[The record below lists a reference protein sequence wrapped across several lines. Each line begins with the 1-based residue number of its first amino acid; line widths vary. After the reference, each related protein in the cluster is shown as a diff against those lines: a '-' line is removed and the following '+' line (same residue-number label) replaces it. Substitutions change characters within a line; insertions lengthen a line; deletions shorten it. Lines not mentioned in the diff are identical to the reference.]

1 MYNEYP
7 YTNFHEVNLDYIIK
21 LVRENAGLHLT
32 VEGDKLQLKTL
43 DGNTVSN
50 VTIPYATEAGHAA
63 TATNATNSN
72 VATTALNANQATNAV
87 HALTAD
93 EATEAV
99 HATTATTAS
108 NATTATTATNATN
121 ANHALTAT
129 NATHA
134 GTADYA
140 LTTEAVEHADKAVET
155 ITISGDNILFTS
167 YDGTT
172 TTITVPYSVKA
183 NKDNRGNIISTTYI
197 ADVVDDEGT
206 LKFKDAEGNT
216 VVSLVPSSVSA
227 SEDNYGNSIAD
238 YIKSIVSNAD
248 SNYVAVTHGDGT
260 ADSIIINYAN
270 TAWKDTN
277 GHVIKNYYISSLEMV
292 LDDDGH
298 YNLVAYNGDTPRAEL
313 FRTQIIAT
321 GAQTDSTGRDLSSI
335 TSSYLIKVMALPD
348 EDTEAFSVLG
358 VYDNTGH
365 EIEFDDIPENSPLYI
380 AWQQYHTSGNP
391 PTYYYLVTNCFRP
404 IAGTAMLHSSDTK
417 IESDSYSS
425 TGYIITTTQLSVTHS
440 TMAGWMIGTRI
451 EVTYEIALNPY
462 NPDYGSDEE

>member
-63 TATNATNSN
+63 TATNATNAN

-99 HATTATTAS
+99 HASTAS
-108 NATTATTATNATN
+108 TASTATTATTATNATN

-183 NKDNRGNIISTTYI
+183 NKDSRGNIISTTYI

-292 LDDDGH
+292 EDDGVN
-298 YNLVAYNGDTPRAEL
+298 YLVGYNGDTPRAEL
-313 FRTQIIAT
+313 FRTSIIAD
-321 GAQTDSTGRDLSSI
+321 AASKDINGRDLTSI
-335 TSSYLIKVMALPD
+335 TSSYLIKVMGMQGD
-348 EDTEAFSVLG
+348 DSSFNVLG
-358 VYDNTGH
+358 CYDGSGH
-365 EIEFDDIPENSPLYI
+365 EVDFLDIPENCPLI
-380 AWQQYHTSGNP
+380 VAWQTYHVGGDP
-391 PTYYYLVTNCFRP
+391 GTYYYPITNCFRP
-404 IAGTAMLHSSDTK
+404 VSNVAILNF
-417 IESDSYSS
+417 DSTRIQEHPDSS
-425 TGYIITTTQLSVTHS
+425 TGYIVTNTHIHL
-440 TMAGWMIGTRI
+440 THGVNEWYDGYRVE
-451 EVTYEIALNPY
+451 EVYEIALSPFNP
-462 NPDYGSDEE
+462 NTDEE

>member
-1 MYNEYP
+1 MYNKYP

-50 VTIPYATEAGHAA
+50 VTIPYATEAGHSA
-63 TATNATNSN
+63 TATNATNAN

-99 HATTATTAS
+99 HASTAS
-108 NATTATTATNATN
+108 TASTATTATTATNATN

-140 LTTEAVEHADKAVET
+140 MTTEAVEHADKAIET
-155 ITISGDNILFTS
+155 VTISGDNILFTS

-183 NKDNRGNIISTTYI
+183 NKDSRGNIISTTYI

-238 YIKSIVSNAD
+238 YIKSVVSNAD
-248 SNYVAVTHGDGT
+248 SNYVAITHGDGT
-260 ADSIIINYAN
+260 ADSITINYAT

-292 LDDDGH
+292 EDPDDGKL
-298 YNLVAYNGDTPRAEL
+298 YLIGYNGDTPRAEL
-313 FRTQIIAT
+313 FRTELISQVANK
-321 GAQTDSTGRDLSSI
+321 DSKGRDISSI
-335 TSSYLIKVMALPD
+335 TSSYLIKTMGLPD
-348 EDTEAFSVLG
+348 DPYNG
-358 VYDNTGH
+358 VIVVGCFDNDGH
-365 EIEFDDIPENSPLYI
+365 EIDFEDIPESSPLMLS
-380 AWQQYHTSGNP
+380 WQPYHTEGNP
-391 PTYYYLVTNCFRP
+391 PATYLP
-404 IAGTAMLHSSDTK
+404 INYVNRSSSACVLNT
-417 IESDSYSS
+417 YS
-425 TGYIITTTQLSVTHS
+425 IT
-440 TMAGWMIGTRI
+440 I
-451 EVTYEIALNPY
+451 
-462 NPDYGSDEE
+462 SDEPIEDNKYSLQYTSYNVVYVYVTGSFQTGSRVALFKTIELGPEIIETGM